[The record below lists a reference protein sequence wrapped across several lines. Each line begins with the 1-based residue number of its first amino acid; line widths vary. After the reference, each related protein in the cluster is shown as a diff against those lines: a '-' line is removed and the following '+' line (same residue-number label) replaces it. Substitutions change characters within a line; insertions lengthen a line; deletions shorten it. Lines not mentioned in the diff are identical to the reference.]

1 MTESS
6 QQKAVCRK
14 KLFKKVQAAQRVNH
28 LNDLNDLNHSL
39 LPTVLET
46 NDVDSFMAG

>member
-14 KLFKKVQAAQRVNH
+14 KLVKKIQAVQRVNH
-28 LNDLNDLNHSL
+28 LNDLNHSL
-39 LPTVLET
+39 LPTVLKT
-46 NDVDSFMAG
+46 NDVDSFMVG